1 MVKALVVDPKEVRK
15 PSKLK
20 LGTIPVNQYDRTVA
34 DELREKRID
43 VETARNVWRDMSLI
57 REFESMLDSI
67 KRLGAYGEVKYDH
80 KGPAHLS
87 IGQEPAAVGE
97 ALGLSVDDHIYG
109 SHRSHGEI
117 IAKGMAAIREL
128 DAGRLQAVMREY
140 HGGQILGVIEAH
152 RPASDPKELAVEY
165 LLYGLLAEIW
175 GRDAGF
181 QRGMGGSMHAF
192 FTPFGVYPNN
202 AIVGGSGD
210 IAAGAALHKKVAR
223 APGIVVANI
232 GDASAGCGPVWE
244 ALNFSAM
251 GQFYRL
257 WSEAYRG
264 GLPIIFAFM
273 DNFYGMGGQTHGE
286 TMGFEQLSRIGA
298 GVNPFNMHAETVD
311 GNRPL
316 AVAEAIRRKKE
327 LIAKGEGPIL
337 LDILTYRQSG
347 HSPSDASAYRS
358 REEIDLW
365 READALVEFAEEL
378 IAAGAA
384 TQAELDAWKAWS
396 QEKVAKACALAADLK
411 ISPRIDLV
419 RHPEAIERMMF
430 CVLPR
435 TEPLPPQ
442 EGDVLKPLAENTRWI
457 AVSKKKRSGLEGG
470 KMLPESKAVSLRDAL
485 FEAVIREMYR
495 DRRIIAY
502 GEENRDWDG
511 AFGVYRGMTESFP
524 YNRFFNAPISEGAIV
539 GTAVGCALEGGRALV
554 EIMYADFLGRAGDEV
569 FNQLSKWQAMSAGD
583 LRMPVVLRISVGAKY
598 GAQHSQDWTALAAHI
613 PGLKVIFPATPYDAK
628 GLLTAA
634 LRGDDPVLCFE
645 SQQIYGVTEIF
656 HPEGVPAEEYEVP
669 IGVPEVKRPGKD
681 LTILTF
687 GGTLYRALQAA
698 ETLRA
703 TYGIEAELIDGRSLV
718 PFDYAP
724 VIESVRKTGRI
735 VLASDACQRGSHIE
749 TIAAN
754 LGQLAFDL
762 LDAPIAVVGARNW
775 ITPPAEMEESFFPQ
789 PSWILSAIHHH
800 IQALP
805 GWEAEV
811 ERSPRW
817 LDGISKGGV

>member
-15 PSKLK
+15 PARIK

-34 DELREKRID
+34 DEIRDKRID
-43 VETARNVWRDMSLI
+43 VETARRVWRDMSLI

-67 KRLGAYGEVKYDH
+67 KRLGNYGDIKYDH

-97 ALGLSVDDHIYG
+97 ALGLTVDDHIYG

-117 IAKGMAAIREL
+117 IAKGLAAIREL
-128 DAGRLQAVMREY
+128 DAAPLQAIMRQY
-140 HGGQILGVIEAH
+140 HGGQILRVIEAH
-152 RPASDPKELAVEY
+152 RPPDDVKELAIDY

-175 GRDAGF
+175 GRDTGF

-210 IAAGAALHKKVAR
+210 IAAGAALARKIGR
-223 APGIVVANI
+223 APGIIVANI

-244 ALNFSAM
+244 AMNFSAM
-251 GQFYRL
+251 GQFYSL
-257 WSEAYRG
+257 WPQAYRG

-273 DNFYGMGGQTHGE
+273 DNFYGMGGQTQGE
-286 TMGFEQLSRIGA
+286 TMGFERLSRIGS
-298 GVNPFNMHAETVD
+298 GVNPYNMHAETVD

-316 AVAEAIRRKKE
+316 AVAEAVRRKKE

-347 HSPSDASAYRS
+347 HSPSDASAYRT
-358 REEIDLW
+358 REEIEMW
-365 READALVEFAEEL
+365 REVDALTEYGKEL
-378 IAAGAA
+378 IDAGVA
-384 TQAELDAWKAWS
+384 TQADLAAWKAWS
-396 QEKVAKACALAADLK
+396 QEKVTKICALAADLQV
-411 ISPRIDLV
+411 SPRIDLV
-419 RHPEAIERMMF
+419 RHPEAIERAMF
-430 CVLPR
+430 CSHPR
-435 TEPLPPQ
+435 TEPVPIEPA
-442 EGDVLKPLAENTRWI
+442 DVLKPLAENTRWI
-457 AVSKKKRSGLEGG
+457 AISKKKRSGLEGG
-470 KMLPESKAVSLRDAL
+470 KMLPESKAVSLRDGL
-485 FEAVIREMYR
+485 FEAIVQQMYR
-495 DRRIIAY
+495 DRRLVAY

-524 YNRFFNAPISEGAIV
+524 YHRFFNAPISEGAIV
-539 GTAVGCALEGGRALV
+539 GTAVGYALEGGRALV

-583 LRMPVVLRISVGAKY
+583 LRMPVVVRISVGAKY

-628 GLLTAA
+628 GLMAAA
-634 LRGDDPVLCFE
+634 LRSDDPVLCFE

-656 HPEGVPAEEYEVP
+656 HPEGAAAEDYEIP
-669 IGVPEVKRPGKD
+669 IGLPEVKRPGKD

-687 GGTLYRALQAA
+687 GATLYRALDAA
-698 ETLRA
+698 KILRESH
-703 TYGIEAELIDGRSLV
+703 GIEAELIDGRSLV
-718 PFDYAP
+718 PFDYGP
-724 VIESVRKTGRI
+724 VVESIRKTGRI

-762 LDAPIAVVGARNW
+762 LDAPIAIVGARNW
-775 ITPPAEMEESFFPQ
+775 ITPPAELEESFFPQ
-789 PSWILSAIHHH
+789 PSWILSAIDHQ
-800 IQALP
+800 IQPLP
-805 GWEAEV
+805 GWQDAV

-817 LDGISKGGV
+817 LADISKRGV